1 MLDDF
6 PSRPVVVLTQVDDP
20 TADMV
25 IRHLNAVD
33 VPVVRLDPA
42 DFPRT
47 LSLSARIGTGTHW
60 EGRIAT
66 ASRVFD
72 PGSAR
77 ALWLRRPGRYDFPAM
92 DAATAK
98 YAVSQAEAGL
108 GGILSAMHDC
118 LYVNHPAA
126 HQAAS
131 VKPVQL
137 DAASRAGFAIPDTL
151 ITSDPADA
159 REFCAAQPSI
169 HKPLGPSLWQ
179 PDEDSLF
186 MVNVSPVTDPAV
198 LDESVG
204 ATAHLFQAR
213 VDKRHDIR
221 LTVIGACMIP
231 VVIDSGG
238 ALDWRTTYDGNT
250 YRVLPEMPLDVERAV
265 ESFMAELQLVYAAF
279 DFAVD
284 RDGRWWFLEANT
296 AGQFAWMEK
305 PTGLPFTEI
314 MADFLARTEH
324 P

>member
-1 MLDDF
+1 MPFDDS

-25 IRHLNAVD
+25 IRHLNAAD

-47 LSLSARIGTGTHW
+47 LSLSARIGTGQQW
-60 EGRIAT
+60 SGRIT
-66 ASRVFD
+66 TSSRRFD

-77 ALWLRRPGRYDFPAM
+77 SLWLRRPGRYSFPNM

-98 YAVSQAEAGL
+98 YAHAQAEAGL
-108 GGILSAMHDC
+108 GGILRAMHDC

-137 DAASRAGFAIPDTL
+137 DVASRAGFTIPDTF
-151 ITSDPADA
+151 ITSDPAAA

-169 HKPLGPSLWQ
+169 HKPLGPTLWQ
-179 PDEDSLF
+179 PDEDQMF
-186 MVNVSPVTDPAV
+186 MVDVSEADAAG
-198 LDESVG
+198 LDETVG
-204 ATAHLFQAR
+204 TTAHLFQAR
-213 VDKRHDIR
+213 VPKRHDVR
-221 LTVIGACMIP
+221 LTVIGDRMIP

-238 ALDWRTTYDGNT
+238 VLDWRTTYDGNT
-250 YRVLPEMPLDVERAV
+250 YRVLQELPGDVEQAV
-265 ESFMAELQLVYAAF
+265 KWFMTELGLVYAAF

-305 PTGLPFTEI
+305 PTGCPLTAM
-314 MADFLARTEH
+314 MADFLART
-324 P
+324 